1 MSTFKPLLAATFNEA
16 LVKDHFSKGKVLLV
30 SPKLD
35 GIRAINLNG
44 QLVTRSLKP
53 VPNKELRERYAPFLH
68 LDGELVSGDP
78 ASQFAYTKSF
88 KAVMAHEAPCE
99 DVVFWVFDH
108 IENCSA
114 PFVDRF
120 QKLPTTGIVRTLPH
134 VLVKTYDDF
143 IGYENTFI
151 EQGFEGL
158 MCRKPDGTYK
168 FGRSTAKEL
177 ALMKLKREQDDVA
190 EIIDIYEAME
200 NQNEAFTNELGH
212 TERSTHQDNLVGKG
226 MLGGF
231 VVSWKGHEF
240 KVAPGKFDHDERI
253 DIWNRR
259 EEIMRDNL
267 VEFRFFG
274 YGSFTKG
281 GEAGQG
287 APRFPRALKLRSKI
301 DA

>member
-1 MSTFKPLLAATFNEA
+1 MTFNPLLASPINENI
-16 LVKDHFSKGKVLLV
+16 VKKHFSEGRCLLA

-35 GIRAINLNG
+35 GIRAINING
-44 QLVTRSLKP
+44 ELVTRSLKP
-53 VPNKELRERYAPFLH
+53 VPNKELSKRYSPFLH
-68 LDGELVSGDP
+68 LDGELVDGNPADP
-78 ASQFAYTKSF
+78 TAYNRTYRS
-88 KAVMAHEAPCE
+88 VMGVEA
-99 DVVFWVFDH
+99 DSSNVVFWVFDH
-108 IENCSA
+108 IENPSA

-120 QKLPTTGIVRTLPH
+120 HKLPTTGIVRTLPH
-134 VLVKTYDDF
+134 VMVKTWDDLVGYKEEF
-143 IGYENTFI
+143 LAQGYE
-151 EQGFEGL
+151 GAML
-158 MCRKPDGTYK
+158 RRLDGGYK
-168 FGRSTAKEL
+168 FGRSTAKEML
-177 ALMKLKREQDDVA
+177 LLKWKEEQDDVA

-200 NQNEAFTNELGH
+200 NQNEAFTNELGR
-212 TERSTHQDNLVGKG
+212 TERSTHQENLVGKG

-231 VVSWKGHEF
+231 WVRYKGVDF

-259 EEIMRDNL
+259 EEVMRDNL

>member
-1 MSTFKPLLAATFNEA
+1 MSMFKPLLASPINEA
-16 LVKDHFSKGKVLLV
+16 IVKKHLEKSPLLV

-44 QLVTRSLKP
+44 NLVTRSLKP
-53 VPNKELRERYAPFLH
+53 IPNNQVRELFAPFIH
-68 LDGELVSGDP
+68 LDGELVVGNPADP
-78 ASQFAYTKSF
+78 TAYNRTFRK
-88 KAVMAHEAPCE
+88 VMTIDEDTQ

-108 IENCSA
+108 IESLCL

-134 VLVKTYDDF
+134 VMVKTWDDF
-143 IGYENTFI
+143 VGYKEEFLR
-151 EQGFEGL
+151 QGFEG
-158 MCRKPDGTYK
+158 MMARKMDGVYK
-168 FGRSTAKEL
+168 CGRSTAKEMIL
-177 ALMKLKREQDDVA
+177 IKIKEEQDDVA
-190 EIIDIYEAME
+190 EIIDIYEAQE
-200 NQNEAFTNELGH
+200 NQNEAFTNQLGH
-212 TERSTHQDNLVGKG
+212 TERSTHQENLVGKG

-231 VVSWKGHEF
+231 WVQYKNYAPF
-240 KVAPGKFDHDERI
+240 KVAPGKLDHDERI

-259 EEIMRDNL
+259 EEVMRDNL

-287 APRFPRALKLRSKI
+287 APRFPRALKLRSKL
-301 DA
+301 DT